1 MKNNFLMGF
10 VDINCLDVYGRNK
23 INCFRLILKIQKK
36 KLNAI
41 FVNDFAVFQTIKYL
55 YKHGSLTN
63 QFRKI
68 SDSYNFIL
76 KKEII
81 SDDNF
86 MSFIN
91 YEVESVEFRLKKIF
105 KKEML
110 RIINNKRTKLI
121 TIKSSSYICQF
132 NS

>member
-1 MKNNFLMGF
+1 MGF
-10 VDINCLDVYGRNK
+10 MDINCLDVYGRNE

-41 FVNDFAVFQTIKYL
+41 FVNDFAVFQNIKYL
-55 YKHGSLTN
+55 YKHG
-63 QFRKI
+63 KI